1 MDTPCPYKIEFLN
14 VSPFYKE
21 GRTERQMIKLA
32 QEQESIYLTGAKIPF
47 TYVSSLKSM
56 ASVNISRPPRLQYLS
71 LNHRPPLA
79 GL

>member
-56 ASVNISRPPRLQYLS
+56 ARVPRVDGKYRLGKKYFNL
-71 LNHRPPLA
+71 L
-79 GL
+79 G